1 MPDPA
6 GFPPIE
12 PGEIYWANPTDT
24 VGSEQSF
31 DRPYVIMSRLSLN
44 SGQTVVVVPLSTR
57 MEKAKKQPAFC
68 IRLPASEIIPV
79 VGAIPSVD
87 SVALCHQVRV
97 FDRTRL
103 RKKYGKLTL
112 SAVLSVQLGLSYLFN
127 IQ

>member
-6 GFPPIE
+6 GYQPIE

-31 DRPYVIMSRLSLN
+31 DRPFVIMSRRTLN
-44 SGQTVVVVPLSTR
+44 AGQTVVVVPLSTR
-57 MEKAKKQPAFC
+57 LEKAKKQPAFC
-68 IRLPASEIIPV
+68 IRIPATEIIPT
-79 VGAIPSVD
+79 VGSTPSVD

-112 SAVLSVQLGLSYLFN
+112 TAVISIQLGLAYLFD